1 MVIRARG
8 MRIMQEHETM
18 SLPWLRK
25 SRFSVEKIAMTKIED
40 TTHALI
46 RCLPDQAMIGSDG
59 L

>member
-1 MVIRARG
+1 